1 MTARHDDFMSSMVA
15 WLNDRLVSRNVVI
28 DARTPLFAGGL
39 IDSIRILE
47 LIAYTEDAIGCV
59 IPDAQIRMDN
69 FRTIERIVDIFLEE
83 TDHVA
88 A

>member
-1 MTARHDDFMSSMVA
+1 MSVRHDDFVSSMVA
-15 WLNDRLVSRNVVI
+15 WLNERLASRNVVI
-28 DARTPLFAGGL
+28 DARTSLFAGGL

-59 IPDAQIRMDN
+59 ISDAQIRMDN
-69 FRTIERIVDIFLEE
+69 FRTIERIADIFLEK